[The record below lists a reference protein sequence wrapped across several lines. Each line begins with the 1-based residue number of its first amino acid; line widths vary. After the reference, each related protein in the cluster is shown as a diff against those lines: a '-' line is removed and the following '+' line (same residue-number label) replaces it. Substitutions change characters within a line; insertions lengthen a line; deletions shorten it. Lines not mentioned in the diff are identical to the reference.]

1 MPFHFWVND
10 FNWPLSIFIK
20 RELFSLQAL
29 IRILILGIHPPP
41 RNTTKQIGVSAL
53 QAGTIAPKYL
63 LFPIE
68 LGHTRPHI
76 RVKQLG

>member
-1 MPFHFWVND
+1 M
-10 FNWPLSIFIK
+10 SIFIK

-29 IRILILGIHPPP
+29 IRILILGIHPP
-41 RNTTKQIGVSAL
+41 RNTTKQTGVSAL